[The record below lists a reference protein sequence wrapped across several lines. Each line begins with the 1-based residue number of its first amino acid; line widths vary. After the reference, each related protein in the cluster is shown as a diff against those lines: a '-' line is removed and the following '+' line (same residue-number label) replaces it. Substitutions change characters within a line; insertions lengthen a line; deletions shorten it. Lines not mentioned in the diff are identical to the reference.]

1 MLFQMGLQVQDAAS
15 ACQSES
21 VSSRYLVI
29 DLGGP
34 IYALND

>member
-21 VSSRYLVI
+21 VSSAVSC
-29 DLGGP
+29 
-34 IYALND
+34 